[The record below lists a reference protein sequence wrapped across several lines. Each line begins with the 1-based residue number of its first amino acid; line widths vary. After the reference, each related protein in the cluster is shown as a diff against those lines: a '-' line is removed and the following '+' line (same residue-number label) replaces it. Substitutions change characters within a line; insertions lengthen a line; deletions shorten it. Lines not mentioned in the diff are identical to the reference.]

1 MGAPDRPVQ
10 APVATACYGYLIRA
24 GVRVYEHSERPLH
37 AKVAVVDDDWAKVGS
52 SNLDPA
58 SPGLDLEANVV
69 VRDETFARQLRER
82 LEHLM
87 QQRCERVRLPT
98 PGPLRSAWIAL
109 RSLVVYHAMRYFSA
123 WARQAPESAPRI
135 MPMQHDST

>member
-1 MGAPDRPVQ
+1 M
-10 APVATACYGYLIRA
+10 
-24 GVRVYEHSERPLH
+24 
-37 AKVAVVDDDWAKVGS
+37 VDDRWDTVCS
-52 SNLDPA
+52 SNLDPT
-58 SPGLDLEANVV
+58 SLSLNLEANVM
-69 VRDETFARQLRER
+69 VRDETFARHLRER

-135 MPMQHDST
+135 MPMQHDSTGGRRRSGLGRGSSGWRRGAWRRWC